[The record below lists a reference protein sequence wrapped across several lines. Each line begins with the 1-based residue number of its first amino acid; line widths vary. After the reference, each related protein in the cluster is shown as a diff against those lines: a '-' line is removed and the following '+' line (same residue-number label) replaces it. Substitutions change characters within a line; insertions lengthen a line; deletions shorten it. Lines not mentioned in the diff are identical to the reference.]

1 MRSPIIAGERAGLT
15 LALVVTA
22 LLAGSVGPFASSAPT
37 APAVAAPAWFP
48 THVPSTGPAA
58 LIAPGLGLHAGP
70 VAVPLE
76 VQIPRLLLTAG
87 VLGVGITDH
96 DAMDAPM
103 GPPGDPV
110 WHQVFWYRGSAVP
123 GARSTAVIAG
133 HVDGGG
139 APAAFAHLAQLQP
152 GDPIIVHDTRDGS
165 DMRFTVRGSQSIPL
179 DETSEA
185 AVLARIYGVGPVAG
199 TRPQASFDGLAHLTL
214 ITCSGTFR
222 DGTHDHRFVVD
233 AIRTD

>member
-1 MRSPIIAGERAGLT
+1 MRSPIRAGGRAGLT

-22 LLAGSVGPFASSAPT
+22 LLAGSVGPFASAAPT
-37 APAVAAPAWFP
+37 TPVIAAPAWFP
-48 THVPSTGPAA
+48 NPAPSTGPRA
-58 LIAPGLGLHAGP
+58 LIEPGLGLRAGP
-70 VAVPLE
+70 VALPLE
-76 VQIPRLLLTAG
+76 VQIPRLMLTAG
-87 VLGVGITDH
+87 VVGVGITDH

-110 WHQVFWYRGSAVP
+110 WHQVFWYRGSAIP

-133 HVDGGG
+133 HVDGGE
-139 APAAFAHLAQLQP
+139 APAAFAHLDQLQP
-152 GDPIIVHDTRDGS
+152 GDPIFVHDTRDGS
-165 DMRFTVRGSQSIPL
+165 TMRFTVRGSQSIPL
-179 DETSEA
+179 DETTGA
-185 AVLARIYGVGPVAG
+185 AALARIYGVGPVAG
-199 TRPQASFDGLAHLTL
+199 TRPQASIDGLAHLTL